1 MIGCLR
7 TYDAGYYQLKN
18 GETGYFMNNLGAGFD
33 AYIARQINQS
43 KLKKW
48 CNRLYVGKLAYVMM
62 LIIGLFQYRPSLV
75 EVEVDGHKERFE
87 QHGLL
92 PFPIS
97 LFLEEG

>member
-43 KLKKW
+43 KLK
-48 CNRLYVGKLAYVMM
+48 NGVIDYM
-62 LIIGLFQYRPSLV
+62 LGN
-75 EVEVDGHKERFE
+75 
-87 QHGLL
+87 
-92 PFPIS
+92 
-97 LFLEEG
+97 